1 MRSHLWNPESS
12 QGVAALQG
20 SYYAVSGLW
29 PIASIG
35 TFQLVTGR
43 KHDLWLV
50 KTVGLLI
57 ATIGSVLMLSARREE
72 TSTEIATLGIA
83 SAAAIAGIDLIYY
96 ANGVLRWVYLVDAAM
111 ETAIVGGWAR
121 ALARGR
127 GR

>member
-1 MRSHLWNPESS
+1 
-12 QGVAALQG
+12 VAALQG
-20 SYYAVSGLW
+20 LYYASSGLW
-29 PIASIG
+29 PIVSIG
-35 TFQLVTGR
+35 TFQVVTGR